1 MSTTFNKRLLIV
13 WLILT
18 SMTLAYVWIDHT
30 ADQNGTLR
38 ASTVVTVSAIVIA
51 LIKVR
56 IIFREF
62 MEVRHA
68 PAAAVSP
75 HRCVGSSHSR
85 VPVGQLFRRLVHR
98 RLIPGEQTQ
107 SCPDTPGEGQFC
119 VCSRGEGARLGHS
132 R

>member
-1 MSTTFNKRLLIV
+1 MSVLFSNRLRNV

-18 SMTLAYVWIDHT
+18 AMTMVYVWMDHSV
-30 ADQNGTLR
+30 DENGTLR

-68 PAAAVSP
+68 PVFLCRLTDGWVVLIGVCLLGSYL
-75 HRCVGSSHSR
+75 VGSA
-85 VPVGQLFRRLVHR
+85 VAG
-98 RLIPGEQTQ
+98 
-107 SCPDTPGEGQFC
+107 
-119 VCSRGEGARLGHS
+119 
-132 R
+132 

>member
-18 SMTLAYVWIDHT
+18 TMTLAYAWIDHT
-30 ADQNGTLR
+30 ADENGTLR
-38 ASTVVTVSAIVIA
+38 ASTAVTVSAIVIA

-68 PAAAVSP
+68 PPLLCRLTDAWVLIIGTGLLGSYF
-75 HRCVGSSHSR
+75 VGSAIA
-85 VPVGQLFRRLVHR
+85 G
-98 RLIPGEQTQ
+98 
-107 SCPDTPGEGQFC
+107 
-119 VCSRGEGARLGHS
+119 
-132 R
+132 

>member
-1 MSTTFNKRLLIV
+1 VSATFNKRLLFV

-30 ADQNGTLR
+30 ADQNDTLR

-68 PAAAVSP
+68 PALLCRLTDAWVVLIGACLLGSYF
-75 HRCVGSSHSR
+75 VGSA
-85 VPVGQLFRRLVHR
+85 VAG
-98 RLIPGEQTQ
+98 
-107 SCPDTPGEGQFC
+107 
-119 VCSRGEGARLGHS
+119 
-132 R
+132 